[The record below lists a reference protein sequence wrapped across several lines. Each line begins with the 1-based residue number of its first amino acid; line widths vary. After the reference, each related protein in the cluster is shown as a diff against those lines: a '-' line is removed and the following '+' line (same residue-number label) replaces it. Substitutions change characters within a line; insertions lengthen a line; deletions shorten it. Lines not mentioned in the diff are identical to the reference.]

1 MSCMRLFKQRKHLQI
16 RDFHGH
22 KERRKFAQKHT
33 QDIVIISA
41 KLSETG
47 SPCDPV
53 PRKYCES
60 SESLNQSG
68 AASGWRGDSSS
79 FLQSTICVGTG
90 ASRNLEDS

>member
-1 MSCMRLFKQRKHLQI
+1 MGTKSAANS
-16 RDFHGH
+16 
-22 KERRKFAQKHT
+22 RRKT
-33 QDIVIISA
+33 QDVVIISA

-79 FLQSTICVGTG
+79 FLQSCQKYLGQRIKIPQPQVVCVHVQ
-90 ASRNLEDS
+90 SKDN